1 MPVTPVAPAPL
12 IGVFGAGGFGREV
25 LWLVEQAWGDVPA
38 VFVDG
43 NPQVVGTTLHDR
55 PVWSLE
61 RAIEARGEIA
71 LIVAVGKPQTREK
84 IVGLAA
90 AAGLRFATIV
100 HPRVESSRWVTW
112 GEGAVVCA
120 GNVITVDVAIGAHAH
135 VNLDCTIGHDVIIG
149 DFTTLSP
156 GVHVSGWVHF
166 GRRVFVGT
174 GAVFV
179 NGTADKPLV
188 IGDDAVIGAGAVV
201 NRDVAA
207 GTTVVGVPARPR

>member
-1 MPVTPVAPAPL
+1 MPKTPTAPAPL

-25 LWLVEQAWGDVPA
+25 AWLVEQTWGDVRT

-43 NPQVVGTTLHDR
+43 NPAVVGTSLHDR
-55 PVWSLE
+55 PVWSFE
-61 RAIEARGEIA
+61 QAAAAGGQIA
-71 LIVAVGKPQTREK
+71 MIVAVGKPQSRER
-84 IVGLAA
+84 IVAKCADAGLA
-90 AAGLRFATIV
+90 FATIV
-100 HPRVESSRWVTW
+100 HPRVEASRWVTF

-120 GNVITVDVAIGAHAH
+120 GSILTVDVAVGAHVH
-135 VNLDCTIGHDVIIG
+135 VNLDCTVGHDVIFG
-149 DFTTLSP
+149 DFCTLSP

-179 NGTADKPLV
+179 NGTAEKPLR

-201 NRDVAA
+201 NRDVAP

>member
-1 MPVTPVAPAPL
+1 MPSTPTAPAGL

-25 LWLVEQAWGDVPA
+25 VWLVEQTWGDVPV

-43 NPQVVGTTLHDR
+43 NPAMIGGTLHDR
-55 PVWSLE
+55 PVWSFE
-61 RAIEARGEIA
+61 QAAEARAELA
-71 LIVAVGKPQTREK
+71 MIVAVGKPQARER
-84 IVGLAA
+84 IVGRCIE
-90 AAGLRFATIV
+90 AGLDFATIV
-100 HPRVESSRWVTW
+100 HPRVETSRWVRFDP
-112 GEGAVVCA
+112 GAVVCA
-120 GNVITVDVAIGAHAH
+120 GNVITVDIVLGAHVH
-135 VNLDCTIGHDVIIG
+135 VNLDCTIGHDVVLG
-149 DFTTLSP
+149 EFCTLSP

-179 NGTADKPLV
+179 NGTAEKPLI

-201 NRDVAA
+201 NRDVAP